1 MSASELITLS
11 RACEVIEIPSGTRGT
26 LPAGAVVRIMQSL
39 AGSYTVATDRGYM
52 YRVEAKDTDALGL
65 SNAALAQEP
74 AVREGPV
81 SEQMV
86 WDQLKT
92 VYDPEIPVNI
102 VDLGLVYSC
111 LIAPVEQGG
120 NRVHIKMS
128 MTAPGC
134 GMGNVLKAD
143 VETKL
148 SRLPGVKEVHVE
160 VVFDPPWH
168 PASCRTRPSS
178 SLASTWITAQHKPR
192 ERLIEKESNH
202 PHLAQKIPDLGAGLE
217 TFACAVTKPAT
228 IALAARG
235 SESIM
240 RKVLYP
246 ASEGLRTCSPHL
258 IRSGAYL
265 CCGHIES
272 HSRSSVSLL

>member
-1 MSASELITLS
+1 MNASEPITLS

-26 LPAGAVVRIMQSL
+26 LPAGAVVRILQSL

-65 SNAALAQEP
+65 SNAVQEP
-74 AVREGPV
+74 AVREGPF

-111 LIAPVEQGG
+111 LIVPLEQGG

-143 VETKL
+143 VESKL
-148 SRLPGVKEVHVE
+148 SRLPSVKEVHVE

-168 PASCRTRPSS
+168 PGLMSDAAKLQLGFDLDCGTTQASPP
-178 SLASTWITAQHKPR
+178 IYG
-192 ERLIEKESNH
+192 ERK
-202 PHLAQKIPDLGAGLE
+202 
-217 TFACAVTKPAT
+217 
-228 IALAARG
+228 
-235 SESIM
+235 
-240 RKVLYP
+240 
-246 ASEGLRTCSPHL
+246 
-258 IRSGAYL
+258 
-265 CCGHIES
+265 
-272 HSRSSVSLL
+272 

>member
-1 MSASELITLS
+1 MGATEPIALS
-11 RACEVIEIPSGTRGT
+11 RHCEVIEIPSGTRGT

-65 SNAALAQEP
+65 SNTAMAQEP
-74 AVREGPV
+74 AVREGPFND
-81 SEQMV
+81 QMV

-111 LIAPVEQGG
+111 VPAPLEQGG
-120 NRVHIKMS
+120 NAINIKMS

-143 VETKL
+143 VETRL

-168 PASCRTRPSS
+168 PGLMSDAAKLQLGFDLDYGATQASPP
-178 SLASTWITAQHKPR
+178 IHG
-192 ERLIEKESNH
+192 ERK
-202 PHLAQKIPDLGAGLE
+202 
-217 TFACAVTKPAT
+217 
-228 IALAARG
+228 
-235 SESIM
+235 
-240 RKVLYP
+240 
-246 ASEGLRTCSPHL
+246 
-258 IRSGAYL
+258 
-265 CCGHIES
+265 
-272 HSRSSVSLL
+272 